1 MSKQR
6 DFLFTGGFWLLAIVV
21 ALVGWPISV
30 IGHFKTIWPV
40 LGIEALIALGA
51 LLVFG
56 IFSAVLDA
64 RKASAKVAPAAAK
77 PATHPAPTE
86 AVVLAEVAEF
96 NAQDPWARYCQ
107 RNAEPDKGE
116 AMVARLNDR
125 WPQWASR
132 GGTGLRERAS
142 GRGPQARTSSSGTN
156 FRPVDQKKIP
166 TDTAVEEND
175 SPTSSLSPAKIKES
189 WCWDS

>member
-56 IFSAVLDA
+56 IFSAVLGA

-116 AMVARLNDR
+116 AMVARLNRSMAAMGKPGWHWSEGAGFGPGTASTDILVR
-125 WPQWASR
+125 DQLPASR
-132 GGTGLRERAS
+132 PKE
-142 GRGPQARTSSSGTN
+142 
-156 FRPVDQKKIP
+156 
-166 TDTAVEEND
+166 D
-175 SPTSSLSPAKIKES
+175 SN
-189 WCWDS
+189 